1 MHTFE
6 LIDLIYNEAS
16 SKYYVSFEAKLILL
30 TDFNIHA
37 YMIIEHSHTIDEH
50 WVEEIRTI
58 LTFIVCD
65 IGCCL

>member
-37 YMIIEHSHTIDEH
+37 YMIIEHSLTIVEQ
-50 WVEEIRTI
+50 WVEETRTI